1 MSALG
6 ADRLRTI
13 GGLFAVWCLF
23 DEQTI
28 DGHLPHYT
36 PTILDEMVGLPGIT
50 ESMISVG
57 WIQATPQGLIA
68 VDFEKHN
75 GQTAKRRASDS
86 VRKMSARADK
96 RPQSVR
102 SESGQKAHLEKR
114 REEKREYINTPPT
127 PKGGFVIEPDPTTTP
142 APTPKPTPKPEP
154 RPVREKPED
163 LPLPFQSEQLEL
175 PFESENFAT
184 VWREWIEYRRSRRL
198 TLTPA
203 TLTRQLKE
211 LASLPEA
218 LAAQCVG
225 DSIRNGWQGLFP
237 AKYRQNANTGP
248 QRPKT
253 KTEIETE
260 KMIEQIESAFST

>member
-23 DEQTI
+23 DEQTL

-163 LPLPFQSEQLEL
+163 LPLPFQSEQ
-175 PFESENFAT
+175 FRVA
-184 VWREWIEYRRSRRL
+184 WKAWIDYRRERRI
-198 TLTPA
+198 TLTPS
-203 TLTRQLKE
+203 TMRGQLQKLSRFGE
-211 LASLPEA
+211 SGAIE
-218 LAAQCVG
+218 
-225 DSIRNGWQGLFP
+225 SIANSIENGWSGLFP
-237 AKYRQNANTGP
+237 PKATGGAKTGQ
-248 QRPKT
+248 QRHMT
-253 KTEIETE
+253 KREQEEAYILD
-260 KMIEQIESAFST
+260 QIESAFE